1 MPVHGSWARGTPASR
16 SAHEARRYVFVRP
29 RETTVPSRICAEII
43 NPARA
48 LRSTERGRHRRH
60 LEQVRR
66 AGVRSV
72 GGRSDWH
79 SRLGIR
85 GARWN
90 EPTSDGRACVFATRC
105 SETSDLERV
114 GMAKRARLPGYEG
127 ATRHRSSSVDV
138 SFFRSG
144 VCGGF
149 EVGEH
154 FGPCADD
161 ERGEQTDRA
170 SCREVASRRDD
181 VTRRHGA
188 PRAHRPAKMEPR
200 ACAPSQSD
208 CRDLPSVASSD
219 TYGPSLT

>member
-16 SAHEARRYVFVRP
+16 SANEARRYVFVRP
-29 RETTVPSRICAEII
+29 RETTVPSRVCAEII

-127 ATRHRSSSVDV
+127 AIVIGRHRLTFPSSGAAAVEDSRLESTLVPV
-138 SFFRSG
+138 RMMN
-144 VCGGF
+144 
-149 EVGEH
+149 
-154 FGPCADD
+154 
-161 ERGEQTDRA
+161 
-170 SCREVASRRDD
+170 VANRP
-181 VTRRHGA
+181 T
-188 PRAHRPAKMEPR
+188 AHPAAR
-200 ACAPSQSD
+200 
-208 CRDLPSVASSD
+208 
-219 TYGPSLT
+219 